1 MKTWSVKMSQI
12 LNRSAEVE
20 VEAMT
25 EQEAIEKAEH
35 LVNARPDYYWSEY
48 ELEDQFLED
57 IEEI

>member
-1 MKTWSVKMSQI
+1 MKTWLVKMSQV

-20 VEAMT
+20 VEAMS

-35 LVNARPDYYWSEY
+35 LVNSRPEYYWSDY
-48 ELEDQFLED
+48 ELDDQFLQD

>member
-12 LNRSAEVE
+12 LNRTAEIE

-25 EQEAIEKAEH
+25 EQEAIEKAEY
-35 LVNARPDYYWSEY
+35 LVNSRPEYYWSDY
-48 ELEDQFLED
+48 EIDDQFLQD

>member
-1 MKTWSVKMSQI
+1 MSQI